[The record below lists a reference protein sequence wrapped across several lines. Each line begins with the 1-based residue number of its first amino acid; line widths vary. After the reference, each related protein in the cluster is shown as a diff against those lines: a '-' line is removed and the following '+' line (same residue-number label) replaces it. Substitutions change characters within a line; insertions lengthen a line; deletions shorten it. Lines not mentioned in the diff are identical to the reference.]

1 VSDAPE
7 RGASG
12 ARKPPRFLI
21 IRLGSL
27 GDIIHAIPAVAA
39 LRATL
44 PSAQIDWLVD
54 PRYVD
59 LVNLV
64 TAVTHAIPVDPR
76 AGMIKLFAT
85 LSELRRRKYKVAIDF
100 QGLIKSATMARMAGA
115 ERLLGF
121 PQAEVR
127 EKAARAFYTDAP
139 ELIRARHVVFKNLEL
154 VAALGIETGEPAFPL
169 NVPRTPAVEDVE
181 TRFGG
186 APCALINPGAAWPNK
201 QWPPERYGALAAA
214 IRERFGWPSLV
225 LWGPK
230 EQPLAA
236 AVVEAAKGAAVLAP
250 PTSIV
255 DLFGIAKAAR
265 VAVSGD
271 TGPLHIAG
279 AVGTPLVAL
288 FGPTKAERNGPWG
301 AADVVV
307 ARTDRCECLYQRE
320 CSRGTPCIDE
330 ISTEEAVS
338 AVVRRVE
345 ARG

>member
-1 VSDAPE
+1 VSDAPA

-12 ARKPPRFLI
+12 SRKPPRFLI
-21 IRLGSL
+21 VRLGSL
-27 GDIIHAIPAVAA
+27 GDIIHAIPAAAA
-39 LRATL
+39 LRAAL

-54 PRYVD
+54 PRYVE
-59 LVNLV
+59 LVQLV
-64 TAVTHAIPVDPR
+64 TAVDHAVPIDPR
-76 AGMIKLFAT
+76 AGMIRLFAT
-85 LSELRRRKYKVAIDF
+85 LSELRKRKYKVAIDF

-115 ERLLGF
+115 ERVLGF
-121 PQAEVR
+121 PQAQLR
-127 EKAARAFYTDAP
+127 ESAARAFYSDAP
-139 ELIRARHVVFKNLEL
+139 ETVRAAHVVFKNLEL

-181 TRFGG
+181 ARFGG
-186 APCALINPGAAWPNK
+186 APFALINPGAAWPNK
-201 QWPPERYGALAAA
+201 RWPPERYGAVAAA

-230 EQPLAA
+230 EQELAE
-236 AVVEAAKGAAVLAP
+236 AVVEASSGAAVLAP

-265 VAVSGD
+265 IAVSGD

-279 AVGTPLVAL
+279 AVGTPVVAV

-301 AADVVV
+301 ASDVVV

-320 CSRGTPCIDE
+320 CRRGAPCIDE
-330 ISTEEAVS
+330 IAVDEVT
-338 AVVRRVE
+338 AALERRL
-345 ARG
+345 AS